1 MKELVAD
8 FKTIFKKDKGL
19 LVWMMANF
27 GLAVWLFLM
36 PIVNLNPSSKQVF
49 VRYSDLSSYSNSDWW
64 YLTSFSVIAVAIGV
78 GHTLL
83 AARLYSKRGRDISR
97 LFLGI
102 SVVILVV
109 AICFLRNII
118 GEG

>member
-19 LVWMMANF
+19 LVWMAANF
-27 GLAVWLFLM
+27 GLAVWL
-36 PIVNLNPSSKQVF
+36 
-49 VRYSDLSSYSNSDWW
+49 
-64 YLTSFSVIAVAIGV
+64 GV

-102 SVVILVV
+102 SVVILVI

>member
-19 LVWMMANF
+19 LVWMAANF

-64 YLTSFSVIAVAIGV
+64 YLASFSVIAIAIGV

-102 SVVILVV
+102 SIVILVV

>member
-1 MKELVAD
+1 MKDIVAD

-19 LVWMMANF
+19 LVWMAANF
-27 GLAVWLFLM
+27 GLALWLFLM
-36 PIVNLNPSSKQVF
+36 PLLNLDSSSKQIF
-49 VRYSDLSSYSNSDWW
+49 VRYSDISSYSNSDWW
-64 YLTSFSVIAVAIGV
+64 YLASFSVIAIALGV

-83 AARLYSKRGRDISR
+83 GARLYSKRGKDISR

-102 SVVILVV
+102 SIAVIVI